1 MFSDVRDRRILVSVG
16 AGLKF
21 TIAKSVLLRLE
32 VHDYITPFPA
42 TLIAP
47 APGSTV
53 GGWLNDF
60 VAEVGIGY
68 AF

>member
-1 MFSDVRDRRILVSVG
+1 MSVG